1 MTAGPLAHVV
11 EPELAPEPL
20 TPAEAERL
28 AALEA
33 RIASGL
39 TTFVEVG
46 SALAEVRD
54 ARLYRERFGTF
65 ERYLAERWGLSRRRG
80 YQLIEAAEAV
90 KDFAQPPAVESH
102 AVALAAIAPELRED
116 AYRAVERLGKVTADA
131 VRALARAPEGA
142 VESLAAMMQ
151 TEPEFVELAVELVKE
166 VSGGK
171 PSPSVVRSLAAIAHG
186 VMVTGALDVGDGTQK
201 RWLDMKPEERR
212 AFLQAQ
218 LDAET
223 YERQMQHKAARA
235 GTEKAQRADP
245 EVDRV
250 TIPKRK
256 YEHLRALAAYAP
268 KAKRDLFRRAWQD
281 DLGEPSEDG
290 APF

>member
-1 MTAGPLAHVV
+1 MVTALTAPAL

-20 TPAEAERL
+20 TAAEAERL
-28 AALEA
+28 SALEA
-33 RIASGL
+33 RIEAGL

-46 SALAEVRD
+46 NALAEVRD
-54 ARLYRERFGTF
+54 ARLYRERWGTF
-65 ERYLAERWGLSRRRG
+65 ERYLTERWGLSRRRG

-116 AYRAVERLGKVTADA
+116 AYRAVAKLGKVTAEA
-131 VRALARAPEGA
+131 VRALAATPDED
-142 VESLAAMMQ
+142 VEALIALTT
-151 TEPEFVELAVELVKE
+151 TEPDFARLAVELVKE

-171 PSPSVVRSLAAIAHG
+171 PSPSVVKSLAAIAHG

-201 RWLDMKPEERR
+201 RWLDMRPEERR
-212 AFLQAQ
+212 AYLMAN
-218 LDAET
+218 LDHET
-223 YERQMQHKAARA
+223 FERQMQHKAARA
-235 GTEKAQRADP
+235 GTEAAQMRDP

-268 KAKRDLFRRAWQD
+268 KAKRDLFRQAWQD